1 MTFDKTEYLTN
12 LKESDLFDLLK
23 KVIPDLQRTDQFN
36 TVDAFSLNRQKLYE
50 FKCRRTDYVNLII
63 EKIKF
68 DSLKTKGK
76 VYYINSTPRGIY
88 SFNIAKIREPI
99 WLVRLMPQT
108 TDFERNNKVE
118 KVVGYLNIYRDGQEI
133 TDKLILNR

>member
-1 MTFDKTEYLTN
+1 MSFNKTEYLTK

-23 KVIPDLQRTDQFN
+23 KLIPDLEKTDQFN
-36 TVDAFSLNRQKLYE
+36 AVDAFSLNRKKFYE
-50 FKCRRTDYVNLII
+50 FKCRRTDYVDLLI

-88 SFNIAKIREPI
+88 SFNILKIQEPI
-99 WLVRLMPQT
+99 WLVRLMPKT
-108 TDFERNNKVE
+108 TDFEHNHKVD
-118 KVVGYLNIYRDGQEI
+118 KVVGYLNIYRDGKEI
-133 TDKLILNR
+133 TDLLI

>member
-1 MTFDKTEYLTN
+1 MSFNKTEYLTK

-23 KVIPDLQRTDQFN
+23 KLIPDLEKTDQFN
-36 TVDAFSLNRQKLYE
+36 AVDAFSLNRQKFYE
-50 FKCRRTDYVNLII
+50 FKCRRTDYVDLLI

-88 SFNIAKIREPI
+88 SFNILKIQEPI
-99 WLVRLMPQT
+99 WLVKLMPKT
-108 TDFERNNKVE
+108 TDFERNDKVD
-118 KVVGYLNIYRDGQEI
+118 KVVGYLNIYRDGKEI
-133 TDKLILNR
+133 TDLLI

>member
-23 KVIPDLQRTDQFN
+23 KLIPDLQSTDQFN

-50 FKCRRTDYVNLII
+50 FKCRRTDYIDLLI

-68 DSLKTKGK
+68 DSLKTKGQ

-88 SFNIAKIREPI
+88 SFNIQKIKEPI
-99 WLVRLMPQT
+99 WLIRLMPQT
-108 TDFERNNKVE
+108 TDFERNNKIE
-118 KVVGYLNIYRDGQEI
+118 KVVGYLNIYRDAKEI
-133 TDKLILNR
+133 TDVLI